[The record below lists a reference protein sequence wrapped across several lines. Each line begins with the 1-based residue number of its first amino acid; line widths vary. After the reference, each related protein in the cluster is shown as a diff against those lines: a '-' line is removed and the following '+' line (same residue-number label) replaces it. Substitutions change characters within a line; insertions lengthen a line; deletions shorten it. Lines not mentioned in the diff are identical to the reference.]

1 MKVGLFFGSFNPV
14 HVGHLILAEQVCT
27 QARLDQVWLV
37 VSPQSPFKQKHTLLN
52 EADRYMLCELA
63 TQGNE
68 RLWPSNVEFTLPHPS
83 YTIDTL
89 TALAERF
96 PRYTFSLIMGADNLE
111 GLHKWKNHEAI
122 VRNYDLWVYPRL
134 QTQAPAQPYPRVHH
148 IAAPIIGISAT
159 RIREQ
164 LAAGESVRYLVPQ
177 PALDYILAHHLYGA

>member
-1 MKVGLFFGSFNPV
+1 MKVGLFFGSFNPI
-14 HVGHLILAEQVCT
+14 HAGHLILAEQVCEL
-27 QARLDQVWLV
+27 ARLDQVWLV
-37 VSPQSPFKQKHTLLN
+37 VSPQSPFKQKQSLLN
-52 EADRYMLCELA
+52 EVDRYHLCELA

-68 RLWPSNVEFTLPHPS
+68 RLWASNAEFTLPRPS

-96 PRYTFSLIMGADNLE
+96 PRYQFSLVMGADNLE

-122 VRNYDLWVYPRL
+122 VRHYPIWVYPRVGAAHPDITYPGATL
-134 QTQAPAQPYPRVHH
+134 LNAPL
-148 IAAPIIGISAT
+148 IGISAT

-164 LAAGESVRYLVPQ
+164 LAAGQSVRYLVPQ